1 MHARGRSAAHTSK
14 KPKRI
19 AQSLHWS
26 ICRGAGL
33 IRDSPKKAS
42 KKEKPSSK
50 KFKEEW
56 RKACWHLYKE
66 GRVCCGHLGHHWK
79 KKESSQHARVQV
91 EKALACTKTLFKDA
105 LNRSS
110 GLFWADQTSAVPA
123 SQWRKFVSTPS
134 SMGCASSNNSTMVL
148 NRGMPTMLKKP
159 SCRHNTFFRYEKSH
173 IENSQNSL
181 SQQSTN
187 VSSPWVRC
195 KHSQAAPCVRPCLPH
210 RMCDIMT
217 GQPCKHMPEADW
229 CVVLCVCIMNLC

>member
-1 MHARGRSAAHTSK
+1 MRHSQSPGRKGCCARERALSSPHQQKAKADCPKSPLVNLSGCRSHQRQPKESK
-14 KPKRI
+14 
-19 AQSLHWS
+19 Q
-26 ICRGAGL
+26 
-33 IRDSPKKAS
+33 
-42 KKEKPSSK
+42 E
-50 KFKEEW
+50 
-56 RKACWHLYKE
+56 RKAFQQE
-66 GRVCCGHLGHHWK
+66 IQGRMEKSLLALVQRRKSMLWALRDKSHLGHHWK

-173 IENSQNSL
+173 IEKTHKTVFHNN
-181 SQQSTN
+181 QQM
-187 VSSPWVRC
+187 
-195 KHSQAAPCVRPCLPH
+195 CLPLGSGAN
-210 RMCDIMT
+210 IPK
-217 GQPCKHMPEADW
+217 QPL
-229 CVVLCVCIMNLC
+229 V